1 MQVMTDYI
9 ARWAQHVSR
18 IEQFGQKTSETSMTL
33 WDREMATT
41 RDPRTRDYIQAA
53 RERVEGYFPNDP
65 FLKGTSALNIWATG
79 LQLGNPASAFLN
91 LIGGSTLNAMIG
103 QPGALGS
110 YISSFAELRNLG
122 KQLTDAKEKGII
134 GRDLMNIVGDHQAI
148 LESNGFAKAGQKAA
162 DFLLKWSGFT
172 PAEQMIRTQS
182 LIIGKSFVRN
192 ALNAFT
198 NSPNSQF
205 ARRSQAW
212 LSRNGFDID
221 KLIVESGT
229 GQETD
234 RVLRYFANISQGS
247 YTIDQV
253 PLFIDMPIG
262 RFLFKYQKFSTQ
274 VMRMSWKNTFE
285 PLFKAMTGKK
295 EEIQIPDET
304 RQLIYRLLQDEARTL
319 GDNRRID
326 IASVPKTGTKGQ
338 VRALALIPAMM
349 WLGAAYVGGEV
360 LLRMRDTLF
369 GVLMK
374 GPDYEDMLKELEDD
388 EKAAAMYLAMERGWY
403 NLIGIGALGLIG
415 NYTQFFLDWQ
425 DRERVK
431 NPLSPPSLAVLKD
444 TAQLVTTIADQ
455 GTLTAGD
462 INNFTRSTIS
472 AYRTTQKLAQSTAGF
487 LGLED
492 IPGVKEEMFRR
503 EVAGINKYARRWAEE
518 SGIEYRMRRPT
529 EITAS
534 PRTPMNRKI
543 ASYLQTGNPDG
554 AAVYAKAYLKSLPKA
569 DRLNA
574 IQSISAGARNR
585 QPLRLGTGPMDESE
599 RKAFLR
605 WLKDKVSEERYEKTV
620 ELDKQ
625 YQRDYKKFLR
635 MLPNR

>member
-1 MQVMTDYI
+1 MPVMTDYI

-18 IEQFGQKTSETSMTL
+18 IEQFGQKTTEQSQTL

-65 FLKGTSALNIWATG
+65 FLKGTSALNIWATA

-91 LIGGSTLNAMIG
+91 LIGGSTLNAMVG

-122 KQLTDAKEKGII
+122 QQVRDAKEKGMI

-148 LESNGFAKAGQKAA
+148 LETNKVAQAGQKAA
-162 DFLLKWSGFT
+162 DILLKWSGFT

-198 NSPNSQF
+198 TDPRSSF
-205 ARRSQAW
+205 ARRASVW
-212 LSRNGFDID
+212 MTRNGFDLD
-221 KLIVESGT
+221 KLIVENGSGP
-229 GQETD
+229 ETD
-234 RVLRYFANISQGS
+234 RILRYFANISQGS

-253 PLFIDMPIG
+253 PIFIDTPIG

-285 PLFKAMTGKK
+285 PLLKAMTGKG
-295 EEIQIPDET
+295 ETMQVPDKT
-304 RQLIYRLLQDEARTL
+304 RQLIYRLLQEEARSL

-326 IASVPKTGTKGQ
+326 IATIPKTVPKAQG
-338 VRALALIPAMM
+338 RALALIPAMM

-360 LLRMRDTLF
+360 LLRARDILF

-374 GPDYEDMLKELEDD
+374 GPEYEDILKELEDD
-388 EKAAAMYLAMERGWY
+388 EKAAALYLASERAWY

-415 NYTQFFLDWQ
+415 NYAQFFLDWQ

-431 NPLSPPSLAVLKD
+431 NPLEPPALGIVKD
-444 TAQLVTTIADQ
+444 TAQFIQNIVDQ
-455 GTLTAGD
+455 GEITAGD
-462 INNFTRSTIS
+462 IDNYTRSTLS

-492 IPGVKEEMFRR
+492 IPGVKQEMFRR
-503 EVAGINKYARRWAEE
+503 EVNNINKYARRWAEE

-529 EITAS
+529 DITAS
-534 PRTPMNRKI
+534 PRTPVNRKI

-554 AAVYAKAYLKSLPKA
+554 AAVYAKAYLNSLPKA

-574 IQSISAGARNR
+574 IQSISTGARNR
-585 QPLRLGTGPMDESE
+585 QPLRLGSGPMDEAE

-605 WLKDKVSEERYEKTV
+605 WLKDKVSEERYARIAEM
-620 ELDKQ
+620 DKQ